1 LIKWPKQYYS
11 SLKPKTVSE
20 VCDSPV
26 CSLSRFRKEAGDEKA
41 TSILIL
47 ILNDVIDFFNVNNTM
62 NGNQVLITAEMILDE
77 YGYLKIDDFK
87 LCFNRAKRGLFGPVY
102 RMDGNVILSWIETY
116 INDRIHTISEINYA
130 QHVSIKANEKRS
142 ISFIELIGKETI
154 RKK

>member
-1 LIKWPKQYYS
+1 M
-11 SLKPKTVSE
+11 KPKTVSE

-26 CSLSRFRKEAGDEKA
+26 CILSRFRKETGDETT
-41 TSILIL
+41 TSLLIL

-62 NGNQVLITAEMILDE
+62 NGNQILTTAEMILDD

-102 RMDGNVILSWIETY
+102 RIDGNVILSWIETY
-116 INDRIHTISEINYA
+116 INDRINTISEINYA
-130 QHVSIKANEKRS
+130 KHASIKANEKRS
-142 ISFIELIGKETI
+142 MNLIELIEKETI